1 MLLTF
6 THTNPNFYVS
16 SVHVLENIVG
26 KREIARKEQF
36 LLRSQRIKN
45 FLPFSL
51 NLKLS
56 SAKSLILEEAK
67 ICSFGK
73 GLNIENS
80 GEQNK
85 ERSKTMVGGYKP
97 VLLR

>member
-16 SVHVLENIVG
+16 SVHVLENTVG

-36 LLRSQRIKN
+36 LLRSQN